1 MEKRR
6 RSVCAVVAVALV
18 AAMLSLGEAAAYGGG
33 GMSPDYYKTTC
44 PQLEDIVLK
53 EVTRKKNETI
63 VTIPAVLRLFFH
75 DCLVNGCDASVL
87 IASRSADAEKNSPD
101 DDSLAGDGYD
111 TVNRVKAA
119 VEQKCP
125 GVVSCADILAL
136 AARDVV
142 HLASGPYWT
151 VELGR
156 LDGLVSKASDV
167 EGKLPDPDMH
177 VKELTDIFYRSGLS
191 QRDMVALS
199 GAHTVGFAHCSRFTK
214 RLYNYSS
221 TVKLDPSFNPEYAKR
236 LMEACPPDVGPTIA
250 VNMDPFSP
258 VVFDNIYYQNLKN
271 GFGLF
276 TSDQVLYAEGVSRKT
291 VEEFAES
298 EPRFFQAFVE
308 SMMKVGRLGVKTGNG
323 GEIRRD
329 CTAFNH

>member
-6 RSVCAVVAVALV
+6 RSVCAVAAVALV
-18 AAMLSLGEAAAYGGG
+18 AAMLSSLTEAAYGGG
-33 GMSPDYYKTTC
+33 MSPGYYKTTC

-87 IASRSADAEKNSPD
+87 IASRNEDAEKNSPD

-142 HLASGPYWT
+142 HL
-151 VELGR
+151 V
-156 LDGLVSKASDV
+156 
-167 EGKLPDPDMH
+167 
-177 VKELTDIFYRSGLS
+177 
-191 QRDMVALS
+191 
-199 GAHTVGFAHCSRFTK
+199 
-214 RLYNYSS
+214 S
-221 TVKLDPSFNPEYAKR
+221 TV
-236 LMEACPPDVGPTIA
+236 
-250 VNMDPFSP
+250 
-258 VVFDNIYYQNLKN
+258 VVY
-271 GFGLF
+271 
-276 TSDQVLYAEGVSRKT
+276 VSRST
-291 VEEFAES
+291 
-298 EPRFFQAFVE
+298 R
-308 SMMKVGRLGVKTGNG
+308 
-323 GEIRRD
+323 
-329 CTAFNH
+329 H